1 MTKRLSA
8 VDADKCTGCQSCMFA
23 CSRRSLKFLKR
34 IFEMPTPYGRL
45 DEEHLRRAVVKYNSM
60 FEGD

>member
-1 MTKRLSA
+1 
-8 VDADKCTGCQSCMFA
+8 MFA
-23 CSRRSLKFLKR
+23 CSRRSLKFPKR